1 MGKLKQI
8 AIDRLKE
15 EGVELDPEDPVKT
28 QKSLLQRA
36 KTYFGVSRES
46 VFFILEKCLYPLKN
60 TDCTFMYKYK
70 K

>member
-46 VFFILEKCLYPLKN
+46 VILNYMKMP
-60 TDCTFMYKYK
+60 MPS
-70 K
+70 